1 MKEKAY
7 YENVNVKNEVKLRK
21 LLEQLPDFC
30 KQFFI
35 GIEPTTSSRTRIAYA
50 YDMPELYRKG
60 YSALAFRRAHAYGY

>member
-35 GIEPTTSSRTRIAYA
+35 AIEPTTSSRTRIAYA
-50 YDMPELYRKG
+50 YDIGCFLTI
-60 YSALAFRRAHAYGY
+60 SAM